1 MSNFDRVEIGE
12 YLAEW
17 EGIETA
23 ISVLED
29 RQNTIDDILRNE
41 YNFQIGKDRF
51 INVGGGEQNR
61 PMKKYVVNYY
71 ATYWVEAEDEDEAID
86 LAIEQHEDM
95 PDGTWEVVDTIEE

>member
-1 MSNFDRVEIGE
+1 MSNNFDRVEIGE

-51 INVGGGEQNR
+51 INVGG
-61 PMKKYVVNYY
+61 
-71 ATYWVEAEDEDEAID
+71 VE
-86 LAIEQHEDM
+86 
-95 PDGTWEVVDTIEE
+95 